1 MGLGSVF
8 VGFRPSMSWAWS
20 MVCTLVH
27 ILVLV
32 WFRIGAGMAVGV
44 MSAVAIVTMIPAW
57 WQFFMMFAA
66 FVAFASGGGV
76 AVFFVFFALKYC
88 WLSSRMKISSRRCL
102 VFPFQ

>member
-32 WFRIGAGMAVGV
+32 WSCMRVGRVAGVILV
-44 MSAVAIVTMIPAW
+44 VAMITIIPAW